1 MWRHWRKIYQH
12 GYRFPIFAQ
21 NTFRETQLNKPLL
34 EESYAAAV
42 AAAAAAAADDDDD
55 ADADDVVLY
64 DDGNHH
70 PTDMHTHILDV
81 TFRGP
86 RVQ

>member
-1 MWRHWRKIYQH
+1 M
-12 GYRFPIFAQ
+12 FAQ
-21 NTFRETQLNKPLL
+21 NTFRETQSLSSRQNKPLL
-34 EESYAAAV
+34 EESYH
-42 AAAAAAAADDDDD
+42 AAAAATAAAAADDDD

-64 DDGNHH
+64 DDGSHH